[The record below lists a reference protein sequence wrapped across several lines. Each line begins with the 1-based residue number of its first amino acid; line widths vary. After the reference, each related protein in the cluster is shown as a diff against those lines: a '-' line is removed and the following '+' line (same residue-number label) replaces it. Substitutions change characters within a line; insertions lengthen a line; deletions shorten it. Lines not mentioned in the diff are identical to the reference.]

1 MGMEN
6 EVLLGNVMVDCKD
19 EKRLQSF
26 YAELLGWE
34 RCTLYDLPGVRSTSG
49 TVFLFIEEADYI
61 PPVWPEE
68 NGRQQKQMH
77 FDFQVD
83 DVAAAVGKA
92 EALGAVKTEAQF
104 GGNLFVTML
113 DPAGHPFCLCKK
125 ENMHKRR
132 KASVP
137 LLRAV
142 FSAV

>member
-1 MGMEN
+1 MEN

-34 RCTLYDLPGVRSTSG
+34 RCTLYDRPGVRSTSG

-83 DVAAAVGKA
+83 DVAGRSEKPKRWAPSR
-92 EALGAVKTEAQF
+92 LRRSS
-104 GGNLFVTML
+104 
-113 DPAGHPFCLCKK
+113 AGIFL
-125 ENMHKRR
+125 
-132 KASVP
+132 
-137 LLRAV
+137 
-142 FSAV
+142 